1 MAQRGAEHEVKA
13 PPAKPGWLA
22 RTRRARLGVLLALLA
37 AALAVRAADI
47 GGLLALLDGPPELLP
62 GKLELAHGV
71 TVEAVRL
78 VKTPAN
84 LVVARVPRNAKLR
97 LRTVLLDDAKQELLE
112 VGPVARRL
120 GALVAVNG
128 DYHRLGPPCFA
139 TTFATLVD
147 DGRARVVAAPFDYGA
162 AFWVDVDGAPHVGR
176 LDVRQTVV
184 FPDGRVLPVEQ
195 NAETGAA
202 RLITRPAAGAWSH
215 PGLKGVPV
223 RAHAGEGGDAWE
235 VTGPVA
241 ERFEGP
247 ALVASDPAALA
258 GAVPGATLRTKLE
271 GEHAARVRHA
281 IGTGPRLVEAGKV
294 PQTLTTNPGGPQ
306 WLNRAFRTAAG
317 LTPTHLLLVVT
328 PQLPRSGISLPALGE
343 ALVALGCT
351 DAVNLDGGPSSV
363 LWADGAARSLDGERG
378 GAEPRVASAL
388 LVLPPADDDPG
399 LR

>member
-1 MAQRGAEHEVKA
+1 MADPGVKA
-13 PPAKPGWLA
+13 PPARPGWLA
-22 RTRRARLGVLLALLA
+22 RTRRARLIVLLGLLA

-47 GGLLALLDGPPELLP
+47 GGLLALLDGPPRLLP

-84 LVVARVPRNAKLR
+84 LVVARVPRGAKLR
-97 LRTVLLDDAKQELLE
+97 VRTALLDDARQELLE

-128 DYHRLGPPCFA
+128 DYHRLEPPCFA

-147 DGRARVVAAPFDYGA
+147 DGRPRVVATPFDYGA
-162 AFWVDVDGAPHVGR
+162 AFWVDVDGAPHVGGLDLR
-176 LDVRQTVV
+176 LSVT
-184 FPDGRVLPVEQ
+184 FPDGRALPVEL

-202 RLITRPAAGAWSH
+202 RLITRPAAGAWSL
-215 PGLKGVPV
+215 PGLKGVPLK
-223 RAHAGEGGDAWE
+223 AAGDAWE

-247 ALVASDPAALA
+247 ALVAADPAALA
-258 GAVPGATLRTKLE
+258 GAVPGATLRAKLE
-271 GEHAARVRHA
+271 GEHAGRVRHA

-294 PQTLTTNPGGPQ
+294 PASLTTNPGGPQ
-306 WLNRAFRTAAG
+306 WLNRAFRTAVG

-351 DAVNLDGGPSSV
+351 DAINLDGGPSSV

-378 GAEPRVASAL
+378 GAEPWVASAL
-388 LVLPPADDDPG
+388 LVLPPAGDDPG